1 MFRKVAHWKY
11 TYFTPQMGVESS
23 NEFKQLPLVDE
34 QHEIFYHNLFKKM
47 KGKRKHDCI
56 EFQDLEVMKGKKKI
70 PYEVLPAFEYVYVEH
85 FNCGK
90 NLDPLDYDSF
100 KKMMETLVKEQ
111 QQSVKDLEDADETPV
126 FNQWAAEI

>member
-1 MFRKVAHWKY
+1 
-11 TYFTPQMGVESS
+11 
-23 NEFKQLPLVDE
+23 
-34 QHEIFYHNLFKKM
+34 M
-47 KGKRKHDCI
+47 KGKRKHSCI

-70 PYEVLPAFEYVYVEH
+70 AYEILPAFEYVYVEH

-90 NLDPLDYDSF
+90 NLAPLDYENF

-111 QQSVKDLEDADETPV
+111 QQSSKTLEDANDTPV